1 MGGLDEGYII
11 LYIIYLQCLVF
22 LVRVKII
29 DLALKGDLRQNGLKQ
44 LGSSGGNPNFD
55 HKLHTIEITSM
66 DIKQNMM
73 IFESVCDRK
82 KISSRS
88 IAMPGL
94 PFALEGHP

>member
-1 MGGLDEGYII
+1 
-11 LYIIYLQCLVF
+11 
-22 LVRVKII
+22 
-29 DLALKGDLRQNGLKQ
+29 
-44 LGSSGGNPNFD
+44 
-55 HKLHTIEITSM
+55 M